1 MRAAAAEPVADNAEL
16 MTRLGWPSI
25 FVVLWASGYIAA
37 KFTIGY
43 AQPFTILLLR
53 FAIVVA
59 VMLPLAVLGR
69 APWPRD
75 WRQVAHIAVVGFLLQ
90 GVYLGGIYAGLKLGI
105 PAGVMAL
112 VMALQPILTA
122 TVVGPL
128 LGERVGVRQWGGLIL
143 GFVGVGLVLANKI
156 QFDFAG
162 WLGLIFAIGAV
173 SGITAAT
180 LYQKRFCG
188 AVDWRTGTI
197 VQYLA
202 AAVAVAPIA
211 FAEGLGRIEWTMEFL
226 LAMGWIVC
234 VLAIGTYNL
243 FMWLIRKNAAARLTS
258 FLYLVPPMTALAG
271 YFFFGETLGPVAL
284 FGMLLAGAGV
294 YLVVR
299 K

>member
-16 MTRLGWPSI
+16 MTRYGWPSV

-53 FAIVVA
+53 FAAVVT
-59 VMLPLAVLGR
+59 VMVPLALVAR

-75 WRQVAHIAVVGFLLQ
+75 WRQFAHIAVVGFFLQ
-90 GVYLGGIYAGLKLGI
+90 GVYLGGIYAGLQLGI

-112 VMALQPILTA
+112 IMALQPIVTA

-128 LGERVGVRQWGGLIL
+128 LGERVAPRQWLGFIL
-143 GFVGVGLVLANKI
+143 GLAGVGLVLANKI
-156 QFDFAG
+156 HFDFQG
-162 WLGLIFAIGAV
+162 WLGLVFAIGAMT
-173 SGITAAT
+173 GITVAT

-188 AVDWRTGTI
+188 PTDWRTGTI
-197 VQYLA
+197 VQYFA
-202 AAVAVAPIA
+202 AAIAVAPIT
-211 FAEGLGRIEWTMEFL
+211 FYEGVGRVEWSTEFL
-226 LAMGWIVC
+226 LAMGWIIF

-243 FMWLIRKNAAARLTS
+243 FLWLIRKNAAARLTS

-271 YFFFGETLGPVAL
+271 YFFFGETLGPIAL
-284 FGMLLAGAGV
+284 SGMVLAAVGV